1 MPIST
6 IALKGK
12 FGSTNY
18 YVTSMSALEVSGTVR
33 VVKETDV
40 WSADSIDVRLQREP
54 NLTRIKNQIAPYLAN
69 NKDRFFGSIIVLAH
83 GSKLEFEALKDLD
96 SKLPT
101 VYQNQ
106 AERIGFL
113 TIAKGNIICLDGQ
126 HRLLAIQAA
135 MGVASKT
142 QDIKINGKYVNDI
155 PNDQI
160 TVIFIEHESNEKTRS
175 IFNTINR
182 YAKPTSRGDN
192 IITSEDDGHA
202 ILARELLSKEG
213 PFDIESVNWKS
224 NTLTERMTKFS
235 TISVLHSTSKI
246 ILDAYDI
253 TFANQERPSDE
264 ILEES
269 KQHLFS
275 FWKKVLKG
283 IDAYNSAMKR
293 PSAIP
298 EMRKNGSYSL
308 LFKPA
313 AQISLVSALV
323 RATSEKKLIAK
334 LSLSEAIERANQ
346 LNWDIEDLF
355 WKGVIIKESG
365 AIDAGPEGRKRA
377 ANLIFWMIAGEYFD
391 KDLTLEAKIKYNEGF
406 GIDLIKNPEIK
417 HKSLPNL
424 PKF

>member
-18 YVTSMSALEVSGTVR
+18 YVTSMRAQEISGIVR
-33 VVKETDV
+33 AANETDV
-40 WSADSIDVRLQREP
+40 WSNEGIDERLQREP
-54 NLTRIKNQIAPYLAN
+54 NWNRIQKQITPYLVN
-69 NKDRFFGSIIVLAH
+69 NKDRFFGSIIVLTH
-83 GSKLEFEALKDLD
+83 GSKIDFEALKDLD
-96 SKLPT
+96 NKLPNI
-101 VYQNQ
+101 YQKQ

-113 TIAKGNIICLDGQ
+113 TIAGGNIICLDGQ
-126 HRLLAIQAA
+126 HRLLAIQTA
-135 MGVASKT
+135 MGTST
-142 QDIKINGKYVNDI
+142 RPLEIKGKYSNEI
-155 PNDQI
+155 PNDHL

-175 IFNTINR
+175 IFNTVNR

-192 IITSEDDGHA
+192 IITSEDDGYA

-213 PFDIESVNWKS
+213 PFDVSSVNWQS
-224 NTLTERMTKFS
+224 NTLTDRMTKFS
-235 TISVLHSTSKI
+235 TISVLHSTNKI
-246 ILDAYDI
+246 ILDAYEI
-253 TFANQERPSDE
+253 SFSNQERPSDQ

-269 KQHLFS
+269 RQHLFS

-283 IDAYNSAMKR
+283 IDAYVAAMKR
-293 PSAIP
+293 PGEIP
-298 EMRKNGSYSL
+298 GMRKEGKYSL

-334 LSLSEAIERANQ
+334 LSLNEAVERANQ
-346 LNWDIEDLF
+346 LNWEMDHIF

-365 AIDAGPEGRKRA
+365 AIDAGPEGKKRA

-391 KDLTLEAKIKYNEGF
+391 KDLKYEALIKFNEGF
-406 GIDLIKNPEIK
+406 HKEPLKLPENK
-417 HKSLPNL
+417 LRSLPDL
-424 PKF
+424 PKFN